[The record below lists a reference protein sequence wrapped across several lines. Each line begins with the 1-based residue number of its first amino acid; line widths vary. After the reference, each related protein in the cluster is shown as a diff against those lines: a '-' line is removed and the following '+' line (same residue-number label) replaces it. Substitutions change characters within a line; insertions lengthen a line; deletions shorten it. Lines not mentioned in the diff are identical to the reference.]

1 MPAEVT
7 VGPLVLSI
15 NRGTTFMVTD
25 ERGEV
30 DARSEQGIFADD
42 TRFVSHL
49 RLTIQGKP
57 WVLLTSAVVHHYT
70 VQLQLANPAL
80 VTIDSDFADIF
91 EVRAHHIPARSGIT
105 TAWDSERSELS
116 IENRNQ
122 NFEGRVVY

>member
-7 VGPLVLSI
+7 VGPPVLSI

-70 VQLQLANPAL
+70 VQLQLANPAV
-80 VTIDSDFADIF
+80 VTSSGKI
-91 EVRAHHIPARSGIT
+91 RAHDLGLAVSRLVADGIHEDLDIT
-105 TAWDSERSELS
+105 SYAPHPVSFKLE
-116 IENRNQ
+116 
-122 NFEGRVVY
+122 V